1 MELDNNFSIQ
11 LSYYDKI
18 GEAKIKTL
26 IHDFYLELKDDPI
39 LRPMYKDQLEAAEE
53 RLFLFM
59 IQFLG
64 GPKTY
69 NEKRGLP
76 KLRQRHAEFKVD
88 EKAKENWLKNMK
100 IALAKSKIGIEEKEY
115 LWKYFQKTANFLKN
129 R

>member
-1 MELDNNFSIQ
+1 MELGNNFSIQ

-18 GEAKIKTL
+18 GEENIKTL
-26 IHDFYLELKDDPI
+26 IHDFYIELKDDPI

-59 IQFLG
+59 VQFLG

-88 EKAKENWLKNMK
+88 EKAKKNWLKNMK
-100 IALAKSKIGIEEKEY
+100 VALDKSKIATEEKDY
-115 LWKYFQKTANFLKN
+115 LWEYFQKTANFLKN
-129 R
+129 S

>member
-1 MELDNNFSIQ
+1 MELGNNFSMQ

-18 GEAKIKTL
+18 GEENIKTL
-26 IHDFYLELKDDPI
+26 IHDFYLELKDDHI

-100 IALAKSKIGIEEKEY
+100 IALDKSKIGIEEKEY
-115 LWKYFQKTANFLKN
+115 LWEYFQKTANFLKN
-129 R
+129 S